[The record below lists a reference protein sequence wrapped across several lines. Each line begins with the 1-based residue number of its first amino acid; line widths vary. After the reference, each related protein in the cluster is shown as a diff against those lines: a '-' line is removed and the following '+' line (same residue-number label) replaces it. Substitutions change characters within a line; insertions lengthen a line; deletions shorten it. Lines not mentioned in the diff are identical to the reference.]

1 MSPDHGLD
9 QELLNLSRRPTSPK
23 TLLSLALKRCLDL
36 IFSLIFLAVALPVLV
51 LASVAIKLDSPG
63 TVSYRQWRSGRDGQP
78 FQILKLRTMVDGA
91 DRLGPALTQSADPR
105 ITPIG
110 SALRRWSIDEM
121 PQLLNVLVGHMSLVG
136 PRPELV
142 AIVGRY
148 TTRERG
154 VLLARPGITGT
165 TQVNGRDD
173 LSIADKLEMDLDYV
187 ANRTTMLD
195 LIILIRTVRAVL
207 SGRGA
212 RR

>member
-1 MSPDHGLD
+1 MSINHGLG
-9 QELLNLSRRPTSPK
+9 QELLNRSRRPTSPK

-36 IFSLIFLAVALPVLV
+36 IFSLILLAFALPVLAV
-51 LASVAIKLDSPG
+51 ASVAIKLGSPG
-63 TVSYRQWRSGRDGQP
+63 TILYRQWRSGRDGQP

-110 SALRRWSIDEM
+110 SALRRWSIDEI

-136 PRPELV
+136 PRPEIV
-142 AIVGRY
+142 TIVGRY
-148 TTRERG
+148 TTRQRG
-154 VLLARPGITGT
+154 VLLARPGITGR

-173 LSIADKLEMDLDYV
+173 LSIADKLEIDLDYV
-187 ANRTTMLD
+187 TNRTTILD